1 MSDKNRR
8 DFLKSA
14 VGTSGGLFIA
24 AALSAQPQGTFVFG
38 EQVNPNQL
46 KPGMKPRFSMQAV
59 LATIQGQTV
68 SVIPSAAP
76 VTIYPTSD
84 LIVWKGTES
93 RDFSGLT
100 VGDNLYLTG
109 QVDPAGKLLASRIW
123 SNVVNITGSIIDISA
138 NGFQVAASKVKTNVT
153 ATAQVTWR
161 ADTIINENQTN
172 T

>member
-1 MSDKNRR
+1 MVESCYRSIHREGDPMSDKNRR

-100 VGDNLYLTG
+100 VWRQLVFDRASRSCREATG
-109 QVDPAGKLLASRIW
+109 QPYMV
-123 SNVVNITGSIIDISA
+123 
-138 NGFQVAASKVKTNVT
+138 
-153 ATAQVTWR
+153 
-161 ADTIINENQTN
+161 ECC
-172 T
+172 